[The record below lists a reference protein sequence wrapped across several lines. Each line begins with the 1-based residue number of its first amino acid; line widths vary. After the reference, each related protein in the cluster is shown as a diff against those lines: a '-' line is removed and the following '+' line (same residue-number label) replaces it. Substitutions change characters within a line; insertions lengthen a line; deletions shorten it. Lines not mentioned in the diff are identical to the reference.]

1 MEDIVSF
8 CVELARKKGASYA
21 EARFERDETDGAML
35 KNGTLEATELSKGSG
50 IGVRVLVNGCMGFAS
65 SSAVSRKS
73 ASDAVDDA
81 IKLAH
86 VSRAAPIE
94 LSPFKGENRK
104 WESKERIKSRDIGIE
119 EKISLLKDMENA
131 IKSPSVPIRFLQI
144 SFQNNEKVYANS
156 EGALLTS
163 KVPRIEFHY
172 NIVVRHGGETENRY
186 SQWGKSGGYELLR
199 DWDMEEKIN
208 SESKA
213 LLQCLK
219 KPLNIPKGKTDVLIS
234 PEIVGIACHESS
246 GHPGEGDRILG
257 REGSQAGESYLGF
270 EWVGKR
276 IGSDCVTVVDDPTL
290 ENSLGFYLYDDEGV
304 MARRRFLIKNG
315 MISEFLHNRQSSVAF
330 GTESNASA
338 RASGYNLEPLV
349 RMANTFMLPGKH
361 SFDEL
366 LEGIKKGVLMKS
378 FTEWNIDDR
387 RWNQK
392 YTGSEC
398 YLIENGEI
406 KGAVRRPVLEL
417 TTKSFYSSIDACS
430 KDLEFFAGNCGK
442 GDPMQGA
449 PVWLGGPYAR
459 MRGVTLA

>member
-21 EARFERDETDGAML
+21 EARFEADETDGAML
-35 KNGTLEATELSKGSG
+35 KNGTLEATEISKGSG
-50 IGVRVLVNGCMGFAS
+50 IGVRVLVKGGMGFAS
-65 SSAVSRKS
+65 TSDVSRVS
-73 ASDAVDDA
+73 AKKIVDSA
-81 IKLAH
+81 MKLA
-86 VSRAAPIE
+86 RIPRKTPIE
-94 LSPFKGENRK
+94 LSPFQGVKKK
-104 WESKERIKSRDIGIE
+104 WSAKEKIKSKDIGIE
-119 EKISLLKDMENA
+119 EKISLLKDMESA
-131 IKSPSVPIRFLQI
+131 IKSPSVPIRFLQV
-144 SFQNNEKVYANS
+144 SFQDNAKVYANS
-156 EGALLTS
+156 EGSLITS
-163 KVPRIEFHY
+163 SVPRIEFHY
-172 NIVVRHGGETENRY
+172 NIVVRHGGDTENRY
-186 SQWGKSGGYELLR
+186 SQWGKSGGYELLG
-199 DWDMEEKIN
+199 DWGMDEKIN
-208 SESKA
+208 SEAKA
-213 LLQCLK
+213 LLQCLR
-219 KPLNIPKGKTDVLIS
+219 KPLKVPKGKTDVLIS

-270 EWVGKR
+270 DWLGKR
-276 IGSDCVTVVDDPTL
+276 IGSDAVTVVDDPTL
-290 ENSLGFYLYDDEGV
+290 ENGLGFYIYDDEGV
-304 MARRRFLIKNG
+304 RARRRFLIKDG
-315 MISEFLHNRQSSVAF
+315 VISEFLQNRQSSVAF

-366 LEGIKKGVLMKS
+366 LGGIRKGVLMKS

-398 YLIENGEI
+398 YLIENGEV
-406 KGAVRRPVLEL
+406 KGPVRRPTLEM